1 MAFTLAF
8 QQPIFD
14 NRDCIR
20 GTTTRPLPEFGSFET
35 LAFAWKKAD
44 MVHREWRLDLGDGD
58 NIQVWENGQ
67 RVLPRDHAFWLS
79 ESDLAEADLPF

>member
-1 MAFTLAF
+1 MAFTLAI

-20 GTTTRPLPEFGSFET
+20 GTTTRPLTEFGSFET

-58 NIQVWENGQ
+58 NIQVWENGK
-67 RVLPRDHAFWLS
+67 RSMPPILS
-79 ESDLAEADLPF
+79 MTADGELDLPF